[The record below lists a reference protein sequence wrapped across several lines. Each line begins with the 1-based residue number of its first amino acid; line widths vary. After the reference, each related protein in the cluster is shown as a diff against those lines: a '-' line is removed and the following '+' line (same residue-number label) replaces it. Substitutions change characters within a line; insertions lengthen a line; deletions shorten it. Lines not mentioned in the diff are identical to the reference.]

1 MTTTRTRS
9 RVHGAWATAVLAMTS
24 LCFGGESLANPVL
37 PGYLDLPTGPG
48 TFVSRVGGPVLA
60 DDFSSATG
68 RRIAWVEWW
77 GSQSD
82 APWELTLYSSSN
94 AEPARPGVA
103 FSTITFVDP
112 RWAYPWDDEIFYYGA
127 DVDDPAWVLVR
138 DRSYWFSVASY
149 GDGWTWAFADGE
161 PELGGVQR
169 EAAVGSP
176 GGLAWE
182 TLRPPTNFAF
192 GLSPELVPEP
202 GSIALLGI
210 GLLGLAVSR
219 RILARRSPSD

>member
-1 MTTTRTRS
+1 MTTTRTWP
-9 RVHGAWATAVLAMTS
+9 RVHRAWATAVLAIAG
-24 LCFGGESLANPVL
+24 LCFGGEALANPIL
-37 PGYLDLPTGPG
+37 PGYLDFPTGPG
-48 TFVSRVGGPVLA
+48 TFVSRVGGPILA

-68 RRIAWVEWW
+68 RRIVFVEWW

-94 AEPARPGVA
+94 AEPALPDGAV
-103 FSTITFVDP
+103 STITFVAP
-112 RWAYPWDDEIFYYGA
+112 RLAYPWDDEIFYYAA
-127 DVDDPAWVLVR
+127 DVDDPAWVLAKGQ
-138 DRSYWFSVASY
+138 SYWLGVASY
-149 GDGWTWAFADGE
+149 ADGWTWAFADGE

-176 GGLAWE
+176 DGLAWE
-182 TLRPPTNFAF
+182 TLRPPTHFAF

-219 RILARRSPSD
+219 RILARRSASD